1 MVPKSELSE
10 GKRLCFSKRKKSRT
24 KKENKKE
31 RKTKKKERKIP
42 AGATDKT
49 TFIKIKG
56 ENDAQS
62 GPGQMPT
69 TTAVINRPLFTALPK
84 IMTPSLNIGMGFQSF
99 TAILWNL
106 YYLSLS

>member
-1 MVPKSELSE
+1 MRENDSVLEQEKKVEQ
-10 GKRLCFSKRKKSRT
+10 KRKT
-24 KKENKKE
+24 KKKE

-84 IMTPSLNIGMGFQSF
+84 IMTPSLNIGMSFQCFS
-99 TAILWNL
+99 AILWNL
-106 YYLSLS
+106 YYLSQS